1 MVSNTITFI
10 LSILALFVYGLY
22 ALSSQGVFGLLVSI
36 AIALI
41 TAAFVDKIEYIAI
54 GVLVVGLTYIMAVR
68 KYNCKFEGFGNEEA
82 DILALNNALTKK
94 IPLEKRKN
102 PVIKGTLNTL
112 YGSSMEAFEDA
123 PHAEEE
129 EEDEEDAP
137 ATSTPATVM
146 DVANPN
152 TQTNQDAAAVQ
163 ATMKAPQV
171 PPPAT
176 GASPV
181 AQPSSASTAAP
192 DADTSMQQGFQDEE
206 TSGLFKLGHL
216 PSEAAAGPF
225 VDVASTMSKAMGALK
240 PDQIAA
246 MTAESKS
253 LLETQQN
260 LMQMLESMRPVLQ
273 DGRQLLDTFGSIFG
287 GMGTLGMK

>member
-10 LSILALFVYGLY
+10 LSILALFIYGLY

-82 DILALNNALTKK
+82 DIIALNNALTKD

-102 PVIKGTLNTL
+102 SVVKGTLDTL

-129 EEDEEDAP
+129 DDEEEAP
-137 ATSTPATVM
+137 ATSMPATGT
-146 DVANPN
+146 DVVNPN

-171 PPPAT
+171 PPPTT

-181 AQPSSASTAAP
+181 AQPSSAS
-192 DADTSMQQGFQDEE
+192 
-206 TSGLFKLGHL
+206 
-216 PSEAAAGPF
+216 
-225 VDVASTMSKAMGALK
+225 
-240 PDQIAA
+240 
-246 MTAESKS
+246 
-253 LLETQQN
+253 
-260 LMQMLESMRPVLQ
+260 
-273 DGRQLLDTFGSIFG
+273 
-287 GMGTLGMK
+287 